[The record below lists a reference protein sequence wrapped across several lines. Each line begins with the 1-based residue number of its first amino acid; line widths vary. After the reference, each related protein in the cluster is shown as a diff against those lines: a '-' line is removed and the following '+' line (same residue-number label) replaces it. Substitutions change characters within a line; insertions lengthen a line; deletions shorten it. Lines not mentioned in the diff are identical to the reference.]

1 LCCRSID
8 AAKAGLH
15 ATLIIR
21 HPQTGKLSVNFDGE
35 ILQLIRESR
44 CLQRMSVAVPEQ
56 ASMVLLQDEKFKSFY
71 DRLMFAQREI
81 ERVGQKVI
89 PVVRPMLR
97 PHLDDLE
104 RKVQPGMVS
113 LTWQSM
119 NIDGYAPSAGHIGSG
134 PGHACTGTWPGL
146 HWDLATSA
154 PGPGHVCAGTWPR
167 LRQDLATSAPGPGR
181 RYLSRIHQG
190 LVKFEELVNKINDI
204 IDNRVEVNLRPI
216 TRVSV

>member
-1 LCCRSID
+1 
-8 AAKAGLH
+8 
-15 ATLIIR
+15 
-21 HPQTGKLSVNFDGE
+21 
-35 ILQLIRESR
+35 
-44 CLQRMSVAVPEQ
+44 MSVAVPEQ

-71 DRLMFAQREI
+71 DRLVFAQREI

-134 PGHACTGTWPGL
+134 PGQ
-146 HWDLATSA
+146 
-154 PGPGHVCAGTWPR
+154 VCAGTWPR
-167 LRQDLATSAPGPGR
+167 LRRDLATSAPGPGR